1 MLFEEISIV
10 NKKRLP
16 LVVNGWNLAI
26 LGVVKFLPTTIKIK
40 IMSTCVCV
48 CVCVYMHLSLW
59 MCVSVFFPL
68 LKYLIYII
76 CRIYSGSCISWLLTI
91 LCIFH
96 SADITSNK
104 TRSRFYTFF
113 ERFVSMKYIKLSPQ
127 NRHIGKYSTSIFKY
141 RYTPRSEN
149 SSQCIPADKFF
160 RARRCLIGSC
170 S

>member
-1 MLFEEISIV
+1 MFNLYGLLTTEPLATSKDAI
-10 NKKRLP
+10 KK
-16 LVVNGWNLAI
+16 
-26 LGVVKFLPTTIKIK
+26 KKIK
-40 IMSTCVCV
+40 QWERICIL
-48 CVCVYMHLSLW
+48 YHLNGL
-59 MCVSVFFPL
+59 FPL

-160 RARRCLIGSC
+160 RARRRLIGSC